1 MMQPERVT
9 RRARMP
15 EMLCL
20 VGACLWGITHT
31 SRRRHYDITPMSFGL
46 ASHPIEFQ
54 NAGIEPCAM
63 TDVLDVVAEYGLIE
77 QSARSCVASMR
88 PIAASR
94 DR

>member
-1 MMQPERVT
+1 
-9 RRARMP
+9 
-15 EMLCL
+15 
-20 VGACLWGITHT
+20 
-31 SRRRHYDITPMSFGL
+31 MSFGL